1 MKYYSTSNKN
11 EFLSLKEAV
20 LKGTGKNEGLFL
32 PEALPLFLKEFTN
45 ISYHEMAFEI
55 LQTFV
60 NEDINNSVLERI
72 VKDTFNFPV
81 KITSFN
87 NDHFLELFHGPTLA
101 FKDFGARFLANLI
114 EEFNKNESTKLN
126 VLVATS
132 GDTGSAV
139 ANAFYGKEGVNVIV
153 LYPSKG
159 VSEIQEKQ
167 IATFDKNIIALEVK
181 GSFDDCQSLLKK
193 ALSDESL
200 KEQLKL
206 TTANSIN
213 IARLLPQTIY
223 YFEALRQLNLS
234 GKNLITVPSGNLGN
248 LTAGLLAKLMG
259 QKINGFVSAVNEN
272 QFFKLFLDE
281 EKEDKLNT
289 IKTYSNAMD
298 VGFPNNLKRVKTLF
312 HNNIQDI
319 RNHIKSYSINNH
331 QTINSIKYI
340 YERHN
345 YIIDPHTAVGY
356 EASQYEKEKFDN
368 SIILSTAHPAKF
380 KEIIEDSLNIKI
392 ELPDQ
397 LSTLMNK
404 EKRSIIIENDYHKL
418 RTLLLDSSS
427 ILK

>member
-1 MKYYSTSNKN
+1 MKYYSTSNKS
-11 EFLSLKEAV
+11 EFVSLKEAV

-55 LQTFV
+55 LQPFV

-234 GKNLITVPSGNLGN
+234 GKTLITVPSGNLGN

-319 RNHIKSYSINNH
+319 RKHINSYSINNL

-340 YERHN
+340 YVRHN

-404 EKRSIIIENDYHKL
+404 EKRSIIIENDYHKF

>member
-11 EFLSLKEAV
+11 EFVSLKEAV
-20 LKGTGKNEGLFL
+20 LKGTGKNDGLYL
-32 PEALPLFLKEFTN
+32 PEKLPLFEQELTN
-45 ISYHEMAFEI
+45 VSYHEMAFEI
-55 LQTFV
+55 LNPFV
-60 NEDINNSVLERI
+60 NEDINKSTLENI

-81 KITSFN
+81 KISSFN
-87 NDHFLELFHGPTLA
+87 NEHFLELFHGPTLA
-101 FKDFGARFLANLI
+101 FKDFGARFLANII
-114 EEFNKNESTKLN
+114 EEFNKDNSTKLN

-139 ANAFYGKEGVNVIV
+139 ANAFYGKESVNVIV
-153 LYPSKG
+153 LYPSNG

-181 GSFDDCQSLLKK
+181 GSFDDCQSLLKN
-193 ALSDESL
+193 ALNDDSIKGEF
-200 KEQLKL
+200 KL

-234 GKNLITVPSGNLGN
+234 GKTLITVPSGNLGN

-259 QKINGFVSAVNEN
+259 QKIDGFVSAVNDN
-272 QFFKLFLDE
+272 KFFKLFLDE
-281 EKEDKLNT
+281 EKEDKLDT

-312 HNNIQDI
+312 NNNIKEI
-319 RNHIKSYSINNH
+319 KKSIKSYSINDH

-340 YERHN
+340 YDKHN

-356 EASQYEKEKFDN
+356 QASLIEKSKYDN
-368 SIILSTAHPAKF
+368 SIVLSTAHPAKF
-380 KEIIEDSLNIKI
+380 KEIIESNLNIKI
-392 ELPDQ
+392 ELPSQ

-404 EKRSIIIENDYHKL
+404 EKRSIIIENDYQKFKE
-418 RTLLLDSSS
+418 LLFDYSS
-427 ILK
+427 ILI

>member
-11 EFLSLKEAV
+11 EFVSIKEAV

-32 PEALPLFLKEFTN
+32 PVTLPLFLKEFTN

-55 LQTFV
+55 LHPFV

-87 NDHFLELFHGPTLA
+87 NEHFLELFHGPTLA

-114 EEFNKNESTKLN
+114 EEFNKDESTKLN

-248 LTAGLLAKLMG
+248 LTAG
-259 QKINGFVSAVNEN
+259 
-272 QFFKLFLDE
+272 
-281 EKEDKLNT
+281 
-289 IKTYSNAMD
+289 
-298 VGFPNNLKRVKTLF
+298 
-312 HNNIQDI
+312 
-319 RNHIKSYSINNH
+319 
-331 QTINSIKYI
+331 
-340 YERHN
+340 
-345 YIIDPHTAVGY
+345 
-356 EASQYEKEKFDN
+356 
-368 SIILSTAHPAKF
+368 
-380 KEIIEDSLNIKI
+380 
-392 ELPDQ
+392 
-397 LSTLMNK
+397 
-404 EKRSIIIENDYHKL
+404 
-418 RTLLLDSSS
+418 
-427 ILK
+427 